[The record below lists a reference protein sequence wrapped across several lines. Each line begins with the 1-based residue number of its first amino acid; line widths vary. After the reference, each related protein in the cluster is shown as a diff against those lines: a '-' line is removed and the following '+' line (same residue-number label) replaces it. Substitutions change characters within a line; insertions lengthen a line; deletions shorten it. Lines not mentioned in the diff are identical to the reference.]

1 MKSYT
6 RGNRVGE
13 HENLSKVKED
23 QLAIRLQL
31 ESERTK
37 ISEESAKSR
46 LLASQS
52 QVDQAKATY
61 GLRLSQSQ
69 SLRVRA
75 GITGVLQLVPIEKGK
90 RGYRDERG
98 ARGRSK
104 KLKAEIKI
112 AETQAKT
119 LPLGRRPPLI
129 RAMAL

>member
-1 MKSYT
+1 
-6 RGNRVGE
+6 
-13 HENLSKVKED
+13 VKED

-61 GLRLSQSQ
+61 GLRMSQSQ

-75 GITGVLQLVPIEKGK
+75 GITGVLQLVPIEEGQNVAI
-90 RGYRDERG
+90 GTNV
-98 ARGRSK
+98 ARVADPK

-112 AETQAKT
+112 AETQPRT
-119 LPLGRRPPLI
+119 FSSGRRPPSI